1 MRLYTKLSCAL
12 GVYAIAL
19 SPVYDR
25 GREDALR
32 SAAQT
37 NGKPI
42 GVLEVPV
49 VEYGGERFVV
59 DPGRGQLFRLS
70 RRSDT
75 LDSVLDTARALYD
88 RITPEALS
96 SQ

>member
-1 MRLYTKLSCAL
+1 MRLWTKISCAL
-12 GVYAIAL
+12 GVYALAL

-32 SAAQT
+32 EASKT

-49 VEYGGERFVV
+49 VEYDGERFVV
-59 DPGRGQLFRLS
+59 DPGSERLFKLS
-70 RRSDT
+70 RHNDT
-75 LDSVLDTARALYD
+75 LDSVIGTARAVYD
-88 RITPEALS
+88 RITPEALRS
-96 SQ
+96 P